1 MVAHE
6 NQTMFNFLLT
16 SCFYVFIHLIFS
28 FALYSIIAL
37 VSVERMSLFRFLLTR
52 INLMKTKRSFV
63 REKNVVVHECHI
75 SNLKLRS

>member
-6 NQTMFNFLLT
+6 NQTLFNFFLT

-37 VSVERMSLFRFLLTR
+37 VSVERSLYFGFYLQ
-52 INLMKTKRSFV
+52 
-63 REKNVVVHECHI
+63 E
-75 SNLKLRS
+75 